1 MFPESDHGQGDC
13 VYRTVPDRVPVLGV
27 SAAADGGDAA
37 AEEEEEDDDDDD
49 KDDYEDDD
57 DEVCFQGVVTG
68 KVAMSIELFPTDY
81 RSLASLV
88 MAIVWTTGSCSMALT
103 AYLLQDYSW
112 RCLQCS
118 LSAVSLI
125 AFFQMW

>member
-1 MFPESDHGQGDC
+1 MFSESDHGQGDC
-13 VYRTVPDRVPVLGV
+13 VYRTVPVRVPVLGV
-27 SAAADGGDAA
+27 SAAAGGGDAA
-37 AEEEEEDDDDDD
+37 DD
-49 KDDYEDDD
+49 KDDDEDND
-57 DEVCFQGVVTG
+57 DEVCFQGVITG

-88 MAIVWTTGSCSMALT
+88 MSIVWTMGSCSMALT

-112 RCLQCS
+112 RYLQCS
-118 LSAVSLI
+118 LTAVSLI